1 MRRRNFV
8 MVLALLLSVAA
19 NAQMSNLSG
28 FVSDA
33 TTGECIIGV
42 NVYLADRSHGTSTD
56 QKGYFNLVASLPNT
70 LCLSCIGY
78 ADTCFAVNATNG
90 QPIQL
95 KMHPIIQTLNAAEVT
110 ASKIE
115 RPQFNTLTLT
125 QKDIELLPTLG
136 SRSDI
141 IKAAQQLPGIEP
153 LTEGSSVMIVR
164 GGNPGE
170 NLYMLDNVPLIYVNH
185 IGGFMSVF
193 NSEMINSM
201 DIYKGGFPA
210 HYGGKLSSIVD
221 LTARKGDPTKLK
233 GSLSAGL
240 TDLSFSVEGPGGI
253 ENSSFIVTGRKTV
266 TEALLYGMSEIAK
279 VSNSQD
285 NNIIYG
291 FHDIDAK
298 YTWSPNAKNMFSF
311 NVYEGDDYLR
321 VWKNSYLDNAIEK
334 NSVGNIWG
342 NLLVSGQW
350 NCAVSPRLYATNI
363 LSFTRYRLRNNSKAF
378 VQNTI
383 DTTDFFSSGK
393 SSVQDLSLR
402 SQWKLT
408 LMQGWTIEYG
418 LQASY
423 LRYQPNYFYNN
434 LTNTLPDI
442 DISHVF
448 DNAIYADNLFK
459 LGSWTDG
466 SVGVRLG
473 LYHNKGFSHFVF
485 DPRLNLNFHIGQNTL
500 NLTAMR
506 ATQTAHL
513 LMTPGS
519 ITNNEVWITSD
530 ERIKPSTADQVSIGW
545 QRSFAKNRINVEA
558 DVYYKYQHN
567 LATYREGYNC
577 LIGDNNWRNKVESG
591 GHGTSYGF
599 ELMAKASFGRLN
611 GYAGY
616 TYSHTMRQF
625 DNINGGREYIYE
637 YDRPHSINLN
647 ANYLLNEK
655 WTLSASWAFQT
666 GLPYTPIVAMQLIPY
681 IDISGEIYF
690 EESHIYGERNSER
703 MRNYHRLDLAAKYK
717 TKTEKGRDAE
727 WTFSVYNAYCR
738 QNPFYYYYGDPNG
751 DPLCWNLY
759 PDDPPQLWQ
768 RCFFPII
775 PSFSYKVWF

>member
-1 MRRRNFV
+1 MNLI

-19 NAQMSNLSG
+19 NAQKANLSG
-28 FVSDA
+28 FVNDA
-33 TTGECIIGV
+33 NTGECIIGA
-42 NVYLADRSHGTSTD
+42 NVYLSDRSHGTSTD
-56 QKGYFNLVASLPNT
+56 QKGYFNLVATVPAK

-78 ADTCFAVNATNG
+78 ADTCFAVNVTNG
-90 QPIQL
+90 QPLQL
-95 KMHPIIQTLNAAEVT
+95 KMRPVTQTLGVAEVT

-115 RPQFNTLTLT
+115 RPQFNTLTLA

-136 SRSDI
+136 SRPDI

-153 LTEGSSVMIVR
+153 LTEASSVMIVR

-210 HYGGKLSSIVD
+210 RYGGKLSSIVD
-221 LTARKGDPTKLK
+221 LTARKGDPTKPK

-240 TDLSFSVEGPGGI
+240 TDLSFSVEGPGGLK
-253 ENSSFIVTGRKTV
+253 NSSFIITGRKTV
-266 TEALLYGMSEIAK
+266 TEALLYAMSEIAK
-279 VSNSQD
+279 ISDSQD
-285 NNIIYG
+285 NNVIYG
-291 FHDIDAK
+291 FHDINAK
-298 YTWSPNAKNMFSF
+298 YTWSPDAKNSFSF
-311 NVYEGDDYLR
+311 NVYEGDDYMR
-321 VWKNSYLDNAIEK
+321 IWKNFVKNNTVEK

-350 NCAVSPRLYATNI
+350 NRSVSPKLFSTNI
-363 LSFTRYRLRNNSKAF
+363 LSFTRYRLRNNSKAYMR
-378 VQNTI
+378 NAI
-383 DTTDFFSSGK
+383 DTTDYFSSGK
-393 SSVQDLSLR
+393 STVQDLTLR

-408 LMQGWTIEYG
+408 LSQVWSIEYG

-423 LRYQPNYFYNN
+423 LRYQPNYYYN
-434 LTNTLPDI
+434 TYTSSQPAI

-448 DNAIYADNLFK
+448 DNALYADNLLK
-459 LGSWTDG
+459 MGDWADG
-466 SVGVRLG
+466 SVGVRFG
-473 LYHNKGFSHFVF
+473 LYHNRGFSHFVF
-485 DPRLNLNFHIGQNTL
+485 DPRLNLNFHIGQSTL

-519 ITNNEVWITSD
+519 IMNNEVWITSD

-558 DVYYKYQHN
+558 DVYYKCQHN

-591 GHGTSYGF
+591 GRGTSYGF
-599 ELMAKASFGRLN
+599 ELMAKANFGRLH

-616 TYSHTMRQF
+616 TFSHTTRQF
-625 DNINGGREYIYE
+625 DDINGGRGYIYE

-647 ANYLLNEK
+647 ANYLINEK
-655 WTLSASWAFQT
+655 WTLSASWTFQT
-666 GLPYTPIVAMQLIPY
+666 GLPYTPIVATQLVPCV
-681 IDISGEIYF
+681 DISGEIYF

-717 TKTEKGRDAE
+717 TKTERGRNAE
-727 WTFSVYNAYCR
+727 WTFSIYNAYCR

-751 DPLCWNLY
+751 DPLSWNLY
-759 PDDPPQLWQ
+759 PNDSPKLWQ

-775 PSFSYKVWF
+775 PTFSYKVWF

>member
-1 MRRRNFV
+1 MNKSIIII
-8 MVLALLLSVAA
+8 ALLLLSSVVA
-19 NAQMSNLSG
+19 NAQKINLSG

-33 TTGECIIGV
+33 NTGECVIGA

-56 QKGYFNLVASLPNT
+56 QKGYFNLVATVPAE

-78 ADTCFAVNATNG
+78 ADTCFVVNATSG
-90 QPIQL
+90 QPLQL
-95 KMHPIIQTLNAAEVT
+95 KMRPTIQTLNAAEVT

-115 RPQFNTLTLT
+115 RPQFNTLTLA

-136 SRSDI
+136 SRPDI

-153 LTEGSSVMIVR
+153 LTEASSVMIVR

-210 HYGGKLSSIVD
+210 RYGGKLSSIVD

-240 TDLSFSVEGPGGI
+240 TDLSFSVEGPGGLK
-253 ENSSFIVTGRKTV
+253 NSSFIITGRKTV
-266 TEALLYGMSEIAK
+266 TEALLFTMSELSKLSDA
-279 VSNSQD
+279 QD
-285 NNIIYG
+285 NSVIYG
-291 FHDIDAK
+291 FHDLNAK
-298 YTWSPNAKNMFSF
+298 YTWSPNAKNSFSF
-311 NVYEGDDYLR
+311 NVYEGDDYMR
-321 VWKNSYLDNAIEK
+321 IWKNARLGDAIER

-350 NCAVSPRLYATNI
+350 NSAVSSKLFVSNI

-378 VQNTI
+378 TQNTL
-383 DTTDFFSSGK
+383 DTTNYFSSGK
-393 SSVQDLSLR
+393 STVQDLTLR
-402 SQWKLT
+402 SQWKLS
-408 LMQGWTIEYG
+408 LMQGWTLEYG
-418 LQASY
+418 LHASY
-423 LRYQPNYFYNN
+423 LCYQPNYYFNSFTNN
-434 LTNTLPDI
+434 TPAV

-448 DNAIYADNLFK
+448 DNAIYADNLFR
-459 LGSWTDG
+459 LGDWADG
-466 SVGVRLG
+466 SFGVRLG
-473 LYHNKGFSHFVF
+473 LYHNKGFNHFGF
-485 DPRLNLNFHIGQNTL
+485 DPRINLNFHIGQSTL

-519 ITNNEVWITSD
+519 IMNNEVWITSD
-530 ERIKPSTADQVSIGW
+530 DRIRPATADQVSIGW
-545 QRSFAKNRINVEA
+545 QRGFAKNRISVEA
-558 DVYYKYQHN
+558 DVYYKKQYN
-567 LATYREGYNC
+567 LATYREGYYC

-591 GHGTSYGF
+591 GRGTSYGF
-599 ELMAKASFGRLN
+599 ELMAKANFGRLH
-611 GYAGY
+611 GFAGY
-616 TYSHTMRQF
+616 TYSHTIRQF

-647 ANYLLNEK
+647 ANYMLNEK
-655 WTLSASWAFQT
+655 WTLSASWTFQT
-666 GLPYTPIVAMQLIPY
+666 GLPYTPIVATQLIPY
-681 IDISGEIYF
+681 IDTDGYVYF
-690 EESHIYGERNSER
+690 QESHIYGERNSER
-703 MRNYHRLDLAAKYK
+703 MENYHRLDLAAKYNY
-717 TKTEKGRDAE
+717 KTEKGRKAE
-727 WTFSVYNAYCR
+727 WTFSIYNAYCR
-738 QNPFYYYYGDPNG
+738 QNAFYYYYGDPKG
-751 DPLCWNLY
+751 DPLSWGLY
-759 PDDPPQLWQ
+759 PDNPPQLWQ